1 MIQAARIIERGLAT
15 TGLIFAGYTL
25 ISYYSH

>member
-15 TGLIFAGYTL
+15 TRLIFVGYTL